1 MVQQPESDDEATIE
15 TPRFE
20 PVPLP
25 DDEFKDQLAQVI
37 PHLRAFGR
45 SLSGSRD
52 LADDLVQETLLK
64 AWAARKR
71 FQAGT
76 NMRAWTFIILRNLF
90 LSQMRRARFKGEWD
104 EITASKLLAAP
115 ASQDRHVELG
125 DMQRALLHLPQPQRE
140 ALILVGAGGFAYEEA
155 AEICGCA
162 VGTIKS
168 RVARGRVALED
179 LLTDGKLPSRR
190 EHETDGSRTALQ
202 SIMSEVDEL
211 SRDRD
216 PRECSRIPTG
226 EIGAVARLSQ
236 ASRYDGFSRVC
247 AEQSPRTSSS
257 ERTSPSIAKA
267 WRRALPTPAWTVG
280 GATFTNRLEEACT
293 MASILGLSVFTCLR
307 TRRERPEFQTLRAL
321 NVTDLGCC
329 MNETQSERSG

>member
-1 MVQQPESDDEATIE
+1 MSIVQPAAGRVTGWGKVSDEGEETNLDETRPEL
-15 TPRFE
+15 
-20 PVPLP
+20 VPLSDP
-25 DDEFKDQLAQVI
+25 DFKDQLAAVI

-104 EITASKLLAAP
+104 DVTAAKILAAP
-115 ASQDRHVELG
+115 ASQDRHIELG

-140 ALILVGAGGFAYEEA
+140 ALILVGAGGFASEEA

-168 RVARGRVALED
+168 RVARGRVALES
-179 LLTDGKLPSRR
+179 LLADGKLPSRR
-190 EHETDGSRTALQ
+190 SHQTPGNQTALQ
-202 SIMSEVDEL
+202 TIMNEVDDL

-216 PRECSRIPTG
+216 FGPREADT
-226 EIGAVARLSQ
+226 
-236 ASRYDGFSRVC
+236 
-247 AEQSPRTSSS
+247 
-257 ERTSPSIAKA
+257 K
-267 WRRALPTPAWTVG
+267 
-280 GATFTNRLEEACT
+280 EESA
-293 MASILGLSVFTCLR
+293 
-307 TRRERPEFQTLRAL
+307 
-321 NVTDLGCC
+321 
-329 MNETQSERSG
+329 

>member
-1 MVQQPESDDEATIE
+1 MGTLIIDEDDEDYVE
-15 TPRFE
+15 PPRPE

-25 DDEFKDQLAQVI
+25 DDEFKDQLGAVI

-104 EITASKLLAAP
+104 DITASKILAAP
-115 ASQDRHVELG
+115 ASQDRHIELG

-168 RVARGRVALED
+168 RVARGRVALEA
-179 LLTDGKLPSRR
+179 LLTGGKLPSRR
-190 EHETDGSRTALQ
+190 QHVTDRNTTVLQ
-202 SIMSEVDEL
+202 TIMDEVDEL
-211 SRDRD
+211 SRDH
-216 PRECSRIPTG
+216 S
-226 EIGAVARLSQ
+226 
-236 ASRYDGFSRVC
+236 
-247 AEQSPRTSSS
+247 SPRDVQ
-257 ERTSPSIAKA
+257 A
-267 WRRALPTPAWTVG
+267 
-280 GATFTNRLEEACT
+280 
-293 MASILGLSVFTCLR
+293 
-307 TRRERPEFQTLRAL
+307 
-321 NVTDLGCC
+321 
-329 MNETQSERSG
+329 

>member
-1 MVQQPESDDEATIE
+1 MSNNYASRNDATARCAARESGRGPVNDDQDNDADAGIR
-15 TPRFE
+15 PD

-25 DDEFKDQLAQVI
+25 DNEFKDQLAQVI

-104 EITASKLLAAP
+104 DVTAAKILAAP

-168 RVARGRVALED
+168 RVARGRVALEA
-179 LLTDGKLPSRR
+179 LLTGGKLPSRR
-190 EHETDGSRTALQ
+190 QHKTDPNKSALQ
-202 SIMSEVDEL
+202 EIMSEVDDL
-211 SRDRD
+211 SRDR
-216 PRECSRIPTG
+216 G
-226 EIGAVARLSQ
+226 
-236 ASRYDGFSRVC
+236 
-247 AEQSPRTSSS
+247 
-257 ERTSPSIAKA
+257 
-267 WRRALPTPAWTVG
+267 
-280 GATFTNRLEEACT
+280 
-293 MASILGLSVFTCLR
+293 
-307 TRRERPEFQTLRAL
+307 
-321 NVTDLGCC
+321 
-329 MNETQSERSG
+329 

>member
-1 MVQQPESDDEATIE
+1 MATPQRAQRVGLSLTE
-15 TPRFE
+15 VREDRPAAASAE
-20 PVPLP
+20 PVPLSDP
-25 DDEFKDQLAQVI
+25 EFKDELAAVI

-104 EITASKLLAAP
+104 DITASKMLAAP
-115 ASQDRHVELG
+115 ASQDRHVELT

-168 RVARGRVALED
+168 RVARGRVALEH
-179 LLTDGKLPSRR
+179 LLAEGKLPSRR
-190 EHETDGSRTALQ
+190 EHENEGGQSALA
-202 SIMSEVDEL
+202 SIMAEVDEL

-216 PRECSRIPTG
+216 P
-226 EIGAVARLSQ
+226 GAH
-236 ASRYDGFSRVC
+236 
-247 AEQSPRTSSS
+247 
-257 ERTSPSIAKA
+257 
-267 WRRALPTPAWTVG
+267 
-280 GATFTNRLEEACT
+280 
-293 MASILGLSVFTCLR
+293 
-307 TRRERPEFQTLRAL
+307 
-321 NVTDLGCC
+321 
-329 MNETQSERSG
+329 

>member
-1 MVQQPESDDEATIE
+1 MLTDGLAKRPDGTYLYGSDARQTGGDPAQRSGMTQSNTLADDAPEAAPVEHVALSD
-15 TPRFE
+15 P
-20 PVPLP
+20 
-25 DDEFKDQLAQVI
+25 EFKKQLALVI

-45 SLSGSRD
+45 SLSGNRD

-104 EITASKLLAAP
+104 DLVADRVLAAP
-115 ASQDRHVELG
+115 ASQDKHVELA

-155 AEICGCA
+155 AEICGVA

-168 RVARGRVALED
+168 RVARGRVALEA
-179 LLTDGKLPSRR
+179 LMAGSALSSRR
-190 EHETDGSRTALQ
+190 DHEVDSERSTLD

-211 SRDRD
+211 SRERD
-216 PRECSRIPTG
+216 
-226 EIGAVARLSQ
+226 A
-236 ASRYDGFSRVC
+236 
-247 AEQSPRTSSS
+247 
-257 ERTSPSIAKA
+257 
-267 WRRALPTPAWTVG
+267 
-280 GATFTNRLEEACT
+280 
-293 MASILGLSVFTCLR
+293 
-307 TRRERPEFQTLRAL
+307 
-321 NVTDLGCC
+321 
-329 MNETQSERSG
+329 

>member
-1 MVQQPESDDEATIE
+1 MCSNDAYHGEVQPSAESGHLSVSDQEDHEEDTGSR
-15 TPRFE
+15 PD

-104 EITASKLLAAP
+104 DVTASKILAAP
-115 ASQDRHVELG
+115 ASQDKHVELG

-168 RVARGRVALED
+168 RVARGRVALEA
-179 LLTDGKLPSRR
+179 LLTGGKLPSRR
-190 EHETDGSRTALQ
+190 QHKSDPDKSALQ
-202 SIMSEVDEL
+202 EIMGEVDEL
-211 SRDRD
+211 SRDRNG
-216 PRECSRIPTG
+216 S
-226 EIGAVARLSQ
+226 A
-236 ASRYDGFSRVC
+236 
-247 AEQSPRTSSS
+247 
-257 ERTSPSIAKA
+257 
-267 WRRALPTPAWTVG
+267 
-280 GATFTNRLEEACT
+280 
-293 MASILGLSVFTCLR
+293 
-307 TRRERPEFQTLRAL
+307 
-321 NVTDLGCC
+321 
-329 MNETQSERSG
+329 

>member
-1 MVQQPESDDEATIE
+1 MTRYILVWGLALVVIAFVIVLFIWRLRPILPKRRRRRPARADAATYRNVRGSLMAGEQPARTEDGAARAAEWA
-15 TPRFE
+15 
-20 PVPLP
+20 PLP

-104 EITASKLLAAP
+104 ELTASKLLAAP
-115 ASQDRHVELG
+115 ASQDRHIELG

-168 RVARGRVALED
+168 RVARGRVALEA
-179 LLTDGKLPSRR
+179 LLTERQ
-190 EHETDGSRTALQ
+190 A
-202 SIMSEVDEL
+202 
-211 SRDRD
+211 
-216 PRECSRIPTG
+216 
-226 EIGAVARLSQ
+226 AVA
-236 ASRYDGFSRVC
+236 
-247 AEQSPRTSSS
+247 PRAMSS
-257 ERTSPSIAKA
+257 ERQDRAA
-267 WRRALPTPAWTVG
+267 DDHGRGRRAQPRHVAKE
-280 GATFTNRLEEACT
+280 ADESDEE
-293 MASILGLSVFTCLR
+293 
-307 TRRERPEFQTLRAL
+307 
-321 NVTDLGCC
+321 D
-329 MNETQSERSG
+329 

>member
-1 MVQQPESDDEATIE
+1 MSDDHDQEADAG
-15 TPRFE
+15 PRPE

-104 EITASKLLAAP
+104 ELTASRLLAAP
-115 ASQDRHVELG
+115 ASQDRHIELS

-168 RVARGRVALED
+168 RVARGRVALEN
-179 LLTDGKLPSRR
+179 LMSEGKLPSRR
-190 EHETDGSRTALQ
+190 EHPADERSPLHT
-202 SIMSEVDEL
+202 IMNEVDEL

-216 PRECSRIPTG
+216 P
-226 EIGAVARLSQ
+226 
-236 ASRYDGFSRVC
+236 
-247 AEQSPRTSSS
+247 
-257 ERTSPSIAKA
+257 
-267 WRRALPTPAWTVG
+267 
-280 GATFTNRLEEACT
+280 
-293 MASILGLSVFTCLR
+293 
-307 TRRERPEFQTLRAL
+307 
-321 NVTDLGCC
+321 TDEGKPD
-329 MNETQSERSG
+329 

>member
-1 MVQQPESDDEATIE
+1 MGNLSE
-15 TPRFE
+15 TSEIQAEDAAPRE
-20 PVPLP
+20 WEPLP
-25 DDEFKDQLAQVI
+25 DDEFKTQLGAVI

-104 EITASKLLAAP
+104 DVTAAKILSAP
-115 ASQDRHVELG
+115 ASQDRHIELG

-155 AEICGCA
+155 AQICGCA

-168 RVARGRVALED
+168 RVARGRVALENLLSGNDLNSRRQHKNDPDKTVLQEIMGEVD
-179 LLTDGKLPSRR
+179 LLAK
-190 EHETDGSRTALQ
+190 
-202 SIMSEVDEL
+202 
-211 SRDRD
+211 DRM
-216 PRECSRIPTG
+216 
-226 EIGAVARLSQ
+226 
-236 ASRYDGFSRVC
+236 
-247 AEQSPRTSSS
+247 
-257 ERTSPSIAKA
+257 
-267 WRRALPTPAWTVG
+267 PTPD
-280 GATFTNRLEEACT
+280 EPDEA
-293 MASILGLSVFTCLR
+293 
-307 TRRERPEFQTLRAL
+307 
-321 NVTDLGCC
+321 
-329 MNETQSERSG
+329 

>member
-1 MVQQPESDDEATIE
+1 MTQPPTLADDAPAPPPYEHVALSD
-15 TPRFE
+15 P
-20 PVPLP
+20 
-25 DDEFKDQLAQVI
+25 EFKKQLAVVI

-45 SLSGSRD
+45 SLSGNRD

-104 EITASKLLAAP
+104 DLVAERVLAAP
-115 ASQDRHVELG
+115 ASQDKHVELA

-155 AEICGCA
+155 AEICGVA

-168 RVARGRVALED
+168 RVARGRVALEA
-179 LLTDGKLPSRR
+179 LMAGSTLSSRR
-190 EHETDGSRTALQ
+190 DHEVDGGRSTLD

-211 SRDRD
+211 SRERD
-216 PRECSRIPTG
+216 S
-226 EIGAVARLSQ
+226 
-236 ASRYDGFSRVC
+236 
-247 AEQSPRTSSS
+247 
-257 ERTSPSIAKA
+257 
-267 WRRALPTPAWTVG
+267 
-280 GATFTNRLEEACT
+280 
-293 MASILGLSVFTCLR
+293 
-307 TRRERPEFQTLRAL
+307 
-321 NVTDLGCC
+321 
-329 MNETQSERSG
+329 

>member
-1 MVQQPESDDEATIE
+1 MSSEGRPEDQDVEDGAETVVPQPLSDN
-15 TPRFE
+15 
-20 PVPLP
+20 
-25 DDEFKDQLAQVI
+25 EFKAELAKVI

-45 SLSGSRD
+45 SLSGNRD

-64 AWAARKR
+64 AWAARQR

-115 ASQDRHVELG
+115 ASQDRHIELA

-168 RVARGRVALED
+168 RVARARVALEA
-179 LLTDGKLPSRR
+179 LLEDGKLSSRR
-190 EHETDGSRTALQ
+190 EHKNEGGKTALQ
-202 SIMSEVDEL
+202 SIMNEVDEL
-211 SRDRD
+211 SRDR
-216 PRECSRIPTG
+216 
-226 EIGAVARLSQ
+226 
-236 ASRYDGFSRVC
+236 
-247 AEQSPRTSSS
+247 
-257 ERTSPSIAKA
+257 
-267 WRRALPTPAWTVG
+267 
-280 GATFTNRLEEACT
+280 
-293 MASILGLSVFTCLR
+293 
-307 TRRERPEFQTLRAL
+307 
-321 NVTDLGCC
+321 
-329 MNETQSERSG
+329 